1 MDNLILGGKKSNKKK
16 NNGGSRRKNGT
27 SSTSKRI
34 NRNNVPSGFNHHFES
49 SNDDEDLDNIVLNNE
64 SIQTPSSST
73 SPSPS
78 LSSFQTEMNQM
89 EPPFQTNSHEP
100 NLLSNTNEPDNEDE
114 IIETPVDL
122 TEFKKTN
129 QLLSDPR
136 NWGKTNCIFCLQKIR
151 FVDEE
156 QQRVTEYPKFSET
169 TMKQIEDM
177 VMESRRQNNFHC
189 NGAMS
194 IASYMNHK
202 ILKDYNDLISPNSTT
217 KKFPIITALA
227 VYEHFTSPDHIN
239 STYNKINEE
248 IDNLSLLTTD
258 MFKNAIVKKNGRGV
272 RSYNLEY
279 LDRYTNLL
287 KLKCALIKQ
296 SFQDFDSSGNGTG
309 SINGVN
315 KQKRYK

>member
-1 MDNLILGGKKSNKKK
+1 MDNLILGGRKSSNKKK
-16 NNGGSRRKNGT
+16 NGKKKGGS

-34 NRNNVPSGFNHHFES
+34 NRTGNSYNNPFENNSNEEDDSDYINQQLEESESHFSQPSEQPQ
-49 SNDDEDLDNIVLNNE
+49 I
-64 SIQTPSSST
+64 
-73 SPSPS
+73 
-78 LSSFQTEMNQM
+78 
-89 EPPFQTNSHEP
+89 EPPFQTNQSRYEP
-100 NLLSNTNEPDNEDE
+100 TLLRDNQQTEDE
-114 IIETPVDL
+114 DNVVEDPVDL

-129 QLLSDPR
+129 LLLSDVR

-169 TMKQIEDM
+169 TMRQIEDM

-217 KKFPIITALA
+217 KKFPIITALS

-258 MFKNAIVKKNGRGV
+258 MFKNAIVKKNRQGV

-287 KLKCALIKQ
+287 KLKCTLIKQ
-296 SFQDFDSSGNGTG
+296 SFQDFDGNGGG
-309 SINGVN
+309 SGASNGVN